1 MQKLNLQMLDNCSKD
16 VIKHI
21 THMNMLDVFQY
32 SYKKY
37 GVTIND
43 VVSMGYSHRGHTLY
57 NSTNESNMNKY
68 KSHLDYNTQQAL
80 QNLYEMYSCIQNYRS
95 KLKKNSLLNVDQYKK
110 QFDVIEKSIDH
121 SKAYAQD
128 WWSKNHQRTLIL
140 IKCDESSKLTAT
152 DESEQNRHPYDRRKL
167 SISPLWFHKVFKKGL
182 SGVEYKG
189 RPHFIA
195 DLKQIPIHRLDEQGM
210 KAYKVDV
217 VGSKGGV
224 ISIIKD
230 LYCVAFE
237 TEPYQK
243 IGSVHNP
250 SKVIASISPELRLA
264 EVNVSKR
271 ITKNVIDNLLD

>member
-1 MQKLNLQMLDNCSKD
+1 MRKKIDLTQSID
-16 VIKHI
+16 VINHV
-21 THMNMLDVFQY
+21 TYLNMLDAFKVSCELFGI
-32 SYKKY
+32 SMEE
-37 GVTIND
+37 
-43 VVSMGYSHRGHTLY
+43 VVSMGYSTRSHRLF
-57 NSTNESNMNKY
+57 SKEKESKMNAY
-68 KSHLDYNTQQAL
+68 RSNLNYETQQVIN
-80 QNLYEMYSCIQNYRS
+80 NLNEMFVCIQNFRR
-95 KLKKNSLLNVDQYKK
+95 KMKKNSILNVEEYGKR
-110 QFDVIEKSIDH
+110 FDVFAKAIGF
-121 SKAYAQD
+121 SKTYAQD
-128 WWSKNHQRTLIL
+128 WWSKNHQRTLIA
-140 IKCDESSKLTAT
+140 INCDANSKLTAT
-152 DESEQNRHPYDRRKL
+152 DESEQNRYPYDRRKL
-167 SISPLWFHKVFKKGL
+167 SISPLWFHKVFKRGL

-195 DLKQIPIHRLDEQGM
+195 DLKQIPINRLNEQGM

-243 IGSVHNP
+243 LGALHNP